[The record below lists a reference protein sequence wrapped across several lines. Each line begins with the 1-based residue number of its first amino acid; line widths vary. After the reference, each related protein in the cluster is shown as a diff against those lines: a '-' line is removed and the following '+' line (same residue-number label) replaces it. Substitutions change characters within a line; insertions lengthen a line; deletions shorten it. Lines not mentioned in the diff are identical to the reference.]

1 MGYLKSNS
9 SPNPSNRYA
18 WSCLLAALIWI
29 AIVRIPLVLNAE
41 IHLDS
46 DLAVDGLTLLD
57 MTHGNWRWHFP
68 GTPYM
73 SSLPVVLSLPGAL
86 MFGVNAMTL
95 VVGGVIAYELFVVA
109 MFFLVRR
116 MFGTPAAC
124 WALIP
129 LTFASVGTVWLSGRL
144 SGGHLLTLAWHAT
157 ALAMLPTFAPKGGY
171 FKALGYGLWCG
182 LGYSLDGM
190 FLMTLA
196 FVSLPTVN
204 AVFQVPGFFRILT
217 LITLIGLGFGLG
229 DLPREIGARVD
240 PHDAYK
246 EQFSTIFE
254 RDAAGRLDRAR
265 TRGLL
270 AEHGKLFALECLPR
284 LITGHRL
291 VESHLPTAPVPETLA
306 GGAPKEQSSGSP
318 IVAAMV
324 VGLSVTAFLG
334 ALLTL
339 MITCLRVPP
348 QAIVNLPW
356 AIVGSVSLVTLFFL
370 INKNIYNSDN
380 YRYLVYYLVPWSA
393 GFGLMM
399 ARLWTKGTGGKL
411 SAIVISGALA
421 VLFTLDTASWYRG
434 FGWVDEV
441 GRPVRRIV
449 DDPALTWLRK
459 HPEIDAIFGGYWDV
473 YRYQFLLG
481 GKLVGVPFPIYPDR
495 YDTTKDFA
503 DRQPRLMI
511 ARKGEFNNF
520 YPDFAIKRGGRVLL
534 ETRERLVIDWPR
546 AK

>member
-1 MGYLKSNS
+1 MAYLKPESAQNS
-9 SPNPSNRYA
+9 SSRWP
-18 WSCLLAALIWI
+18 WICLLAALIWI
-29 AIVRIPLVLNAE
+29 AIVRVPLVLNAE

-57 MTHGNWRWHFP
+57 MTHGHWRWHFP

-116 MFGTPAAC
+116 LFGAPAAC

-129 LTFASVGTVWLSGRL
+129 LAFASVGTVWLSGRL
-144 SGGHLLTLAWHAT
+144 SGGHLLTLAWHAA

-171 FKALGYGLWCG
+171 LKAFGFGLWCG

-196 FVSLPTVN
+196 FVSLLALK
-204 AVFQVPGFFRILT
+204 AVFQVPGFIRKLA
-217 LITLIGLGFGLG
+217 LITLMGLGFGIG

-246 EQFSTIFE
+246 EQFSTILE
-254 RDAAGRLDRAR
+254 RDATGRLDQARA
-265 TRGLL
+265 RGLL
-270 AEHGKLFALECLPR
+270 VAHTKLFAFECLPR

-291 VESHLPTAPVPETLA
+291 VEPQLPTAPEPQTLA
-306 GGAPKEQSSGSP
+306 GGAPKQNATASP
-318 IVAAMV
+318 FAAAMV
-324 VGLSVTAFLG
+324 VGLGVTAFLG
-334 ALLTL
+334 SL
-339 MITCLRVPP
+339 MAITFACIRVPP

-356 AIVGSVSLVTLFFL
+356 AILGSVSLVTLFFL
-370 INKNIYNSDN
+370 ISKNIYNSDN

-399 ARLWTKGTGGKL
+399 ARLWTRGAGGKL
-411 SAIVISGALA
+411 SSVLISCALA
-421 VLFTLDTASWYRG
+421 ALFTLDTASWYRG
-434 FGWVDEV
+434 FGWVDDW
-441 GRPVRRIV
+441 GRPVHRPL
-449 DDPALTWLRK
+449 DDPALIWLRD
-459 HPEIDAIFGGYWDV
+459 HPEVDAIFGGYWDV

-503 DRQPRLMI
+503 DRQPRLMV

-520 YPDFAIKRGGRVLL
+520 YPDFALKRGGRVLL
-534 ETRERLVIDWPR
+534 ETRERQIIDCPHP
-546 AK
+546 K